1 MQVRVLPEEP
11 RNQAGNR
18 SHRGTQGLALEPTG
32 CGKREQVPVDG
43 QVGTLGLNGF
53 AGQGRLRGK
62 VFDLVVVSGNRG
74 YDFTI
79 DGKVGRDILLA
90 MLGTVK
96 LDPVG
101 QEAQVSWSK
110 RGAAWRDHPPGRDVS
125 FT

>member
-1 MQVRVLPEEP
+1 
-11 RNQAGNR
+11 
-18 SHRGTQGLALEPTG
+18 
-32 CGKREQVPVDG
+32 VPVDG